1 MPLAP
6 ALKGLLLAS
15 SLIAAGVAAYETDP
29 NVREFVDRTTKRA
42 EDAIVDFLENLERE
56 FAPDGVGRGQIRRRR
71 EMLRRERE
79 RETMRMG
86 REGERSERARE
97 RETGRGGDVVVASN
111 GGEMR
116 LRQRQRIEIVDAE
129 AQGENG
135 RDDVGVASMQRHETL
150 FEHFPAS
157 LSSSTIHNIPIDDA
171 TTSTPH
177 SNDNNDKNN
186 STSLLDA
193 NDDDDEEDIS
203 TASLDN
209 LSDLDPFADPPI
221 ESLTP
226 LVLSTAHLS
235 PSPTH
240 QQRDRT
246 SVTPTSSN
254 SPQILT
260 PVTPRTVAEDEVSDS
275 YFSDFSA
282 GSLVLGEGG
291 ERRDAEVGGD
301 DRRRSLSVSVASSGV
316 GFETPDEDEDDVD
329 WGRA

>member
-29 NVREFVDRTTKRA
+29 NVRQFVDRTTKRA
-42 EDAIVDFLENLERE
+42 EDALVDFLENLEKE
-56 FAPDGVGRGQIRRRR
+56 FSPDGVGRSGIRRRR

-79 RETMRMG
+79 GMRMG
-86 REGERSERARE
+86 ERSGRAGEREIE
-97 RETGRGGDVVVASN
+97 RGGDVTVVS
-111 GGEMR
+111 GGER
-116 LRQRQRIEIVDAE
+116 GGEVRQRRQRIEIVDAE
-129 AQGENG
+129 NEE
-135 RDDVGVASMQRHETL
+135 RMHETL
-150 FEHFPAS
+150 FEQFPAS
-157 LSSSTIHNIPIDDA
+157 LSNSVTRNIPIDD
-171 TTSTPH
+171 TITSTPDLH
-177 SNDNNDKNN
+177 HNNNN
-186 STSLLDA
+186 TTSLLDA
-193 NDDDDEEDIS
+193 NDDDYEEDTS

-226 LVLSTAHLS
+226 LILSTAHLS
-235 PSPTH
+235 PSSSHHEQSERLPA
-240 QQRDRT
+240 
-246 SVTPTSSN
+246 TPTSSN

-282 GSLVLGEGG
+282 GSMVLGEGEEG
-291 ERRDAEVGGD
+291 RDVEVGGS
-301 DRRRSLSVSVASSGV
+301 DRRRSVSVSVASSGV
-316 GFETPDEDEDDVD
+316 GFETPDEDDEDDVV